1 MLHSYR
7 GQTEGWQTSN
17 RAAGFPDR
25 CSQLGILI
33 NNSISIKT
41 NKSRVVFS
49 RVREFNY
56 VLLIL
61 VEGVKRAAGDERCLQ
76 WPVTPES
83 DQIN

>member
-1 MLHSYR
+1 MLLSYR

-25 CSQLGILI
+25 RSQLSILI
-33 NNSISIKT
+33 NSISIKT
-41 NKSRVVFS
+41 NKSREVFS